1 MHTSYDKLTRHHG
14 EVRLPHRGELLGGT
28 IRINKAVVADNN
40 ISIGDDAV
48 GVKVSLRSVDVRA
61 TEGTDT

>member
-1 MHTSYDKLTRHHG
+1 
-14 EVRLPHRGELLGGT
+14 LPHRGELLGGT